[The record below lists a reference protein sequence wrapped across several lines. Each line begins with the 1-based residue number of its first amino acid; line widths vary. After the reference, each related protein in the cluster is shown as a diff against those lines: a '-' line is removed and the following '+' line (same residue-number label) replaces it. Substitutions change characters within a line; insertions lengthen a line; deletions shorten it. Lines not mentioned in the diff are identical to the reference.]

1 MIIVNRKDNSIVQQI
16 SSSIS
21 PITMNG
27 RYMLDEPDFVKATI
41 TPSSTVTSLKS
52 SISSALLS
60 TYSTYTGVIYD
71 FLLTDF
77 TNIDTTQGFFQIGAI
92 PNTLAVNRFTYIPT
106 FFPGVYTEDPGVVY
120 TNNITIPGAGSD
132 KFMVYWRFATL
143 SYTDDISPVVG
154 QANQATQLQYDLTEP
169 TNAEVHISVDN
180 GVTYTQVNKLE
191 SISYASAETLVKL
204 KFVNNSSNK
213 LHLLAFAILYV

>member
-27 RYMLDEPDFVKATI
+27 RYMLDEPDFVKVTI
-41 TPSSTVTSLKS
+41 NSSSTVNSLKS

-60 TYSTYTGVIYD
+60 TYSTYNGISYD

-77 TNIDTTQGFFQIGAI
+77 TNIDTTQGKFQIGDI
-92 PNTLAVNRFTYIPT
+92 PNTLAINRFTYIPT
-106 FFPGVYTEDPGVVY
+106 FFPGVYSEDPGIIY
-120 TNNITIPGAGSD
+120 TNNITIPGTGSD

-143 SYTDDISPVVG
+143 SYTDDTSPVVG
-154 QANQATQLQYDLTEP
+154 QANQPTQLQYDLTEP

-180 GVTYTQVNKLE
+180 GVTYTQVDKLK
-191 SISYASAETLVKL
+191 SISYPSLETLVKL

-213 LHLLAFAILYV
+213 LHLLAFAIIYV

>member
-1 MIIVNRKDNSIVQQI
+1 MIIVNRIDNAIVQQTP
-16 SSSIS
+16 SSLS

-27 RYMLDEPDFVKATI
+27 RYLLDEPDFVKVTI
-41 TPSSTVTSLKS
+41 NSSSTVTSLKS

-60 TYSTYTGVIYD
+60 TYSTYNGISYD

-77 TNIDTTQGFFQIGAI
+77 TNIDTTQGKFQIGDI
-92 PNTLAVNRFTYIPT
+92 PNTLAINRLTYVPT
-106 FFPGVYTEDPGVVY
+106 FFPGVYSEDPGIIY
-120 TNNITIPGAGSD
+120 TNNITIPGTGSD

-154 QANQATQLQYDLTEP
+154 QDNQPTQLQYDLTEP

-180 GVTYTQVNKLE
+180 GVTYTQVDKLK
-191 SISYASAETLVKL
+191 SISYPSLETLVKL